1 MNKNIVKISLVL
13 GIIFLLSGANSAVAA
28 AGDLFVDKGTV
39 YYTNYLGQRRP
50 FSSAEIF
57 FANGFTF
64 SQVRPAT
71 SADLALPLGTV
82 MAFPDGTLVKANNNP
97 TVYVIRKGQKRPF
110 ATLQSFLSRGY
121 SFSNVF
127 STDPIRIAIYPTGNA
142 YSQVAGATT
151 EEE

>member
-13 GIIFLLSGANSAVAA
+13 GIIFLSGVNTAVAA

-39 YYTNYLGQRRP
+39 YYTNYNGERRP

-57 FANGFTF
+57 FAHGFNF
-64 SQVRPAT
+64 SQVRAAAT
-71 SADLALPLGTV
+71 ADMALPLGAIMT
-82 MAFPDGTLVKANNNP
+82 FPEGSLVKAKNDA
-97 TVYVIRKGQKRPF
+97 TVYLIKNGQKRPF